1 MPIGKTV
8 SDGRF
13 AYFEDEWC
21 AMFVSYCFDS
31 CGLIPSVLEHSY
43 TGCTSQTQGW
53 ITSGKMKPKETYTPK
68 AGDIIFFGN
77 ASSRYHTGI
86 VTDCDGTYVYTVEGN
101 TGSGGWWG
109 ATKVSTNKYSIN
121 NGSIYGYYTA
131 SEF

>member
-1 MPIGKTV
+1 
-8 SDGRF
+8 
-13 AYFEDEWC
+13 
-21 AMFVSYCFDS
+21 MFVSYCFDS

-43 TGCTSQTQGW
+43 IGCTSATQHW
-53 ITSGKMKPKETYTPK
+53 ITEGKMKPKETYTPK

-101 TGSGGWWG
+101 TGSGSW
-109 ATKVSTNKYSIN
+109 STSEVLTREYTIN
-121 NGSIYGYYTA
+121 NGNIYGYYTA

>member
-1 MPIGKTV
+1 MPIGTTA
-8 SDGRF
+8 SDGG
-13 AYFEDEWC
+13 AYFENEWC
-21 AMFVSYCFDS
+21 AMFVTYCFDS

-43 TGCTSQTQGW
+43 TGCTLQTQHW
-53 ITSGKMKPKETYTPK
+53 ITDGKMKPKETYTPK

-101 TGSGGWWG
+101 TGVGSWST
-109 ATKVSTNKYSIN
+109 TKVLTREYSIN
-121 NGSIYGYYTA
+121 DGRIYGYYTA

>member
-1 MPIGKTV
+1 MPIGTTV
-8 SDGRF
+8 SDGGF

-21 AMFVSYCFDS
+21 AMFVTYCFDS

-43 TGCTSQTQGW
+43 TGCTGQTQHW
-53 ITSGKMKPKETYTPK
+53 ITEGKMKPKETYTPK

-77 ASSRYHTGI
+77 ESSRYHTGI

-101 TGSGGWWG
+101 TGSDSW
-109 ATKVSTNKYSIN
+109 STSEVLTREYSIN
-121 NGSIYGYYTA
+121 NGNIYGYYTA